1 MKSKVSTAVEMLRA
15 TGHRVEAQIR
25 GASGTMWYQIDGYM
39 LASHEEME
47 NLADGV
53 YTLTELQELYEKR
66 RADEKSW

>member
-1 MKSKVSTAVEMLRA
+1 MKTKVSTAIEMLRA
-15 TGHRVEAQIR
+15 TGHNVEAQVR
-25 GASGTMWYQIDGYM
+25 GEAGTMWYQIDGYM

-66 RADEKSW
+66 RADKQR